1 MNKRLVAAGLLLGLG
16 VFFAAATPAS
26 ADTYS
31 GYWYL
36 GDQACEIAALGAQ
49 AAGHT
54 GAYCWED
61 PNGCWELWYK

>member
-1 MNKRLVAAGLLLGLG
+1 MNKRLVAAGVLLGLG

-31 GYWYL
+31 GYWYTS
-36 GDQACEIAALGAQ
+36 DQACVVGAAWAQ
-49 AAGHT
+49 LEGHA

-61 PNGCWELWYK
+61 PTGYWEMWYR